1 MQFSL
6 ASCKTEYLP
15 ELIRIYTDAVR
26 HAAPGFY
33 TEAQIEAWA
42 PLTADI
48 PEWEASIEAHEAIVA
63 MNHEDGVLGFADYH
77 AKKLQIN
84 RLYVAPDAQGFGIG
98 TRLLAEV
105 EHALV
110 QLGLQEAFTLESSLN
125 ARSFYEQQGY
135 TCVGSRDVAFKGQS
149 YRNLLMKKQIPGR

>member
-6 ASCKTEYLP
+6 ASCQPEYLS
-15 ELIRIYTDAVR
+15 ELIRIYTNAVR

-48 PEWEASIEAHEAIVA
+48 PEWKTSLEAHEAIVA
-63 MNHEDGVLGFADYH
+63 INHEGSVLGFADYH
-77 AKKLQIN
+77 VKKLQIN
-84 RLYVAPDAQGFGIG
+84 RLYVSPEAQGFGIG
-98 TRLLAEV
+98 TSLLAEV
-105 EHALV
+105 ESVLV
-110 QLGLQEAFTLESSLN
+110 ELGLQEVFTLESSLN